1 MLILIGQHKTCANVR
16 GRAFFPSNGLTVN
29 GDKKI
34 ILKKEEKMSTYPVLV
49 FGTGVSG
56 DVILVLAVFNTSR
69 HASTDNE
76 TG

>member
-1 MLILIGQHKTCANVR
+1 
-16 GRAFFPSNGLTVN
+16 
-29 GDKKI
+29 
-34 ILKKEEKMSTYPVLV
+34 MSTYPVLV